1 MIGSHSWYEVPIY
14 PSKVNIERR
23 LLIAKDV
30 DNRRG
35 ALLGTRQ
42 GTAGRFC
49 YRIGFR
55 LAVATQMEQP
65 MNTCIRSA
73 LRYARRTCLMSL
85 VGSQVPL
92 ARQHSRRTR
101 MTRRGLSPLSL
112 AGVIGDMY
120 ETFRLSKDVS
130 TFNDHTEDN
139 PVKTFARHSAF
150 WALLSLL
157 LAPLAVGH
165 ASSTNIVV
173 VTDRFGREVNGT
185 GITLVDWEGYIANPA
200 MKYTVKAP
208 SGATETRVTLSSSE
222 PRLHFNQPSWSGIE
236 GSRKELDFS
245 GTLSQAEFYIS
256 IFPDRDGLDEVHS
269 LTIEYLDL
277 NENRHTQTVDVHVVD
292 QDVSSRAL
300 DFDITLD
307 FSQDQTVLF
316 NDSVVRETVQQA
328 ADDWAHFIDDMDL
341 DQVASG
347 QEESW
352 IWDVRGYSHGSKP
365 IRNKIDYTGFLL
377 YAYGIRVVV
386 SGGQPS
392 LGSYQSVNG
401 VSLPLRRSGNISI
414 NTQGNYNTLGWMT
427 SLPDEE
433 WWKAT
438 NFGDVQN
445 DLYSIVLHEIGH
457 ALVFNPGYDEFDKF
471 KKLGYVKDPAVK
483 KYYDSYPVID
493 RFDHLPETID
503 PVSKRGAFGREYG
516 GEISLLGDQMPLGRW
531 LITKGHL
538 LVAQAIGYTLRE
550 TSPFTPLSIAAV
562 PSEGTLDAPYS
573 YTANVSGGTPAY
585 YWSIESGT
593 LPEGLSIDSF
603 TGTISGTPRQHGT
616 FNFTI
621 SVSDY
626 DETTPSITRTLTLTI
641 REGETES
648 LADSEP
654 SSEDQQG
661 AEEQHSAVEPQA
673 RLTPD
678 PSEVA
683 FSADDSAWKTFTVH
697 TNLDSVLVRANP
709 SGSDPAI
716 EVSGGQ
722 QVPTR
727 DYCPAEGNDRPTSGR
742 RDGWNLHVKACRAG
756 RTKILL
762 IDYDTGEVLQQY
774 EINVIDNDSAVEP
787 QAWLTPDPSEV
798 AFSADDPAWKTFT
811 VHTNLDSVLVRAN
824 PSGSDPAIEVSG
836 GQQAPTRDYCPAEG
850 NDRPTSGRR
859 DGWNLHVKACQ
870 AGQTKILLIDYDT
883 GEVLQQYEV
892 NVEASTSASAATV
905 LNPSYPNPFNSE
917 TILSYTLPTASDI
930 RLEVFTLS
938 GQRVAV
944 LHEGFQAAGYHTL
957 SMDASDLASGVYLYR
972 LTTPAGRFTQKFTLL
987 R

>member
-1 MIGSHSWYEVPIY
+1 M
-14 PSKVNIERR
+14 
-23 LLIAKDV
+23 
-30 DNRRG
+30 
-35 ALLGTRQ
+35 
-42 GTAGRFC
+42 
-49 YRIGFR
+49 
-55 LAVATQMEQP
+55 
-65 MNTCIRSA
+65 
-73 LRYARRTCLMSL
+73 
-85 VGSQVPL
+85 
-92 ARQHSRRTR
+92 
-101 MTRRGLSPLSL
+101 
-112 AGVIGDMY
+112 
-120 ETFRLSKDVS
+120 
-130 TFNDHTEDN
+130 
-139 PVKTFARHSAF
+139 KTFARHSAF

-157 LAPLAVGH
+157 LSPLAVGH

-173 VTDRFGREVNGT
+173 VADRFGREVNST

-200 MKYTVKAP
+200 MKYTVKEP
-208 SGATETRVTLSSSE
+208 SDPAVTRVTLSSSE
-222 PRLHFNQPSWSGIE
+222 PRLHFNLPSWSGVE

-245 GTLSQAEFYIS
+245 GTSSQVEFYIS

-269 LTIEYLDL
+269 LTIKYLDKH
-277 NENRHTQTVDVHVVD
+277 ENWHTQTIEVHVID
-292 QDVSSRAL
+292 QDVSSREL

-316 NDSVVRETVQQA
+316 NDSVVRQTVRQA

-341 DQVASG
+341 DQVSSG

-352 IWDVRGYSHGSKP
+352 IWDTRGYSHGGKR
-365 IRNKIDYTGFLL
+365 IRNKMNYTGFLL
-377 YAYGIRVVV
+377 YAYGVRVV

-392 LGSYQSVNG
+392 FWSYQSVNG
-401 VSLPLRRSGNISI
+401 VSLPLRRSGNTSI
-414 NTQGNYNTLGWMT
+414 DTRGNYNTLGWMT
-427 SLPDEE
+427 SLPDDE

-445 DLYSIVLHEIGH
+445 DLYSIVFHEIGH

-471 KKLGYVKDPAVK
+471 KELGYVKDPAVK
-483 KYYDSYPVID
+483 NYYDSYPAID

-503 PVSKRGAFGREYG
+503 PVSRRGAFGNEYG
-516 GEISLLGDQMPLGRW
+516 EGLEIVPVQMPLGRW

-550 TSPFTPLSIAAV
+550 TSPFTPLSIAAA

-626 DETTPSITRTLTLTI
+626 DETTSSVTRTLTLTI
-641 REGETES
+641 REEETEP

-661 AEEQHSAVEPQA
+661 SEEQHSAVEPQA

-678 PSEVA
+678 PSEV
-683 FSADDSAWKTFTVH
+683 
-697 TNLDSVLVRANP
+697 
-709 SGSDPAI
+709 
-716 EVSGGQ
+716 Q
-722 QVPTR
+722 
-727 DYCPAEGNDRPTSGR
+727 
-742 RDGWNLHVKACRAG
+742 
-756 RTKILL
+756 
-762 IDYDTGEVLQQY
+762 
-774 EINVIDNDSAVEP
+774 
-787 QAWLTPDPSEV
+787 
-798 AFSADDPAWKTFT
+798 FSADDPAWKTFT

-824 PSGSDPAIEVSG
+824 PSGSDPAIEVAG
-836 GQQAPTRDYCPAEG
+836 GQQAPTRNFCPAEG
-850 NDRPTSGRR
+850 NDRPTRGRR
-859 DGWNLHVKACQ
+859 DGWSLHVKACQ

-883 GEVLQQYEV
+883 REVVQQYEI
-892 NVEASTSASAATV
+892 NVEEATSASAATA

-917 TILSYTLPTASDI
+917 TTLSYTLPTASDI
-930 RLEVFTLS
+930 RLEVFTLN

-944 LHEGFQAAGYHTL
+944 LHEGFQAAGYHTIA
-957 SMDASDLASGVYLYR
+957 MDASDLASGVYLYR
-972 LTTPAGRFTQKFTLL
+972 LTTPKGRFVQKFTLL

>member
-1 MIGSHSWYEVPIY
+1 MKRYCLTSYPFFALIGLI
-14 PSKVNIERR
+14 
-23 LLIAKDV
+23 LL
-30 DNRRG
+30 
-35 ALLGTRQ
+35 
-42 GTAGRFC
+42 
-49 YRIGFR
+49 
-55 LAVATQMEQP
+55 
-65 MNTCIRSA
+65 
-73 LRYARRTCLMSL
+73 
-85 VGSQVPL
+85 
-92 ARQHSRRTR
+92 
-101 MTRRGLSPLSL
+101 
-112 AGVIGDMY
+112 
-120 ETFRLSKDVS
+120 
-130 TFNDHTEDN
+130 
-139 PVKTFARHSAF
+139 
-150 WALLSLL
+150 
-157 LAPLAVGH
+157 PLAVVH

-277 NENRHTQTVDVHVVD
+277 NENRHTQTVDIHVVD

-316 NDSVVRETVQQA
+316 NDSVVRQTVQQA

-626 DETTPSITRTLTLTI
+626 DETTSRVTRTLTLTI
-641 REGETES
+641 REGETEP

-661 AEEQHSAVEPQA
+661 SEEQYSAVEPQA
-673 RLTPD
+673 RLTPE
-678 PSEVA
+678 PAEVE
-683 FSADDSAWKTFTVH
+683 FYADDPAWKTFTVH
-697 TNLDSVLVRANP
+697 TSLDSVLVRANP

-716 EVSGGQ
+716 EV
-722 QVPTR
+722 
-727 DYCPAEGNDRPTSGR
+727 A
-742 RDGWNLHVKACRAG
+742 
-756 RTKILL
+756 
-762 IDYDTGEVLQQY
+762 
-774 EINVIDNDSAVEP
+774 
-787 QAWLTPDPSEV
+787 
-798 AFSADDPAWKTFT
+798 
-811 VHTNLDSVLVRAN
+811 
-824 PSGSDPAIEVSG
+824 G

-859 DGWNLHVKACQ
+859 DGWSLHVKACQ

-883 GEVLQQYEV
+883 GAVVQQYEV
-892 NVEASTSASAATV
+892 HVEASTSASATTT
-905 LNPSYPNPFNSE
+905 LDPSYPNPFNSE

-957 SMDASDLASGVYLYR
+957 SMDASALASGVYLYR
-972 LTTPAGRFTQKFTLL
+972 LTTPAGRFVQKFTLL